1 MQITCPYCGSRKVI
15 RRGVIP
21 RQRFQ
26 CKDKKHPDELP
37 RYFTQE
43 KAIARILLFDIET
56 LPMEIYAWRLG
67 EQNWNPENIIR
78 DWCVLGYSAKWL
90 FEPNPMSGIL
100 SSKQAVSRDDKSL
113 VDAIYSLFQQADIII
128 AHNGDH
134 FDLPKMNTRFLRYD
148 LIPPSPYLTVDTKD
162 AAKRAFGITSNKL
175 DYIAKYLGLPAKLHT
190 DFDLWVRCS
199 KGDTEALAYMQKYNT
214 QDIFVLEDVYVKL
227 RPWIRH
233 PNMSLYVNIE
243 DDEVVCPQCGSDDI
257 NWGET
262 YRTTASIFEA
272 FRCNHCGAIGRKK
285 SRRGTTS
292 ARSIN

>member
-100 SSKQAVSRDDKSL
+100 SSKQAISRDDKSL

-243 DDEVVCPQCGSDDI
+243 DDEIVCPKCGSDDI

-285 SRRGTTS
+285 SRRSTTS

>member
-1 MQITCPYCGSRKVI
+1 MQIICPYCGSRKVI

-243 DDEVVCPQCGSDDI
+243 DDEVVCPKCGSDDI

-285 SRRGTTS
+285 SRRSTTS